1 MLETTT
7 SSKLSSSKKDLL
19 ISWNF
24 DAALSPKKTH
34 RSSCAPGRKVSKW
47 LRFSLKQLSE
57 WEATMRNQK
66 ILVGVFSGGMECSDL
81 RVTAD
86 HIDWY
91 WLYIL
96 WYDANFMSENLH
108 FHIFGTCSP
117 PLDNSRFLGF
127 THPLDSMDHCSMPN
141 TCSSLSRSSKSS
153 PVTSHWYSISFE
165 TWTSIFNLCVVS
177 DALMWIPM
185 KLVSRTTSKWI

>member
-1 MLETTT
+1 MCPWPQGLQVTA
-7 SSKLSSSKKDLL
+7 
-19 ISWNF
+19 IF
-24 DAALSPKKTH
+24 
-34 RSSCAPGRKVSKW
+34 
-47 LRFSLKQLSE
+47 LKQLSE

-66 ILVGVFSGGMECSDL
+66 ILVGVFLGGMECSDL

-86 HIDWY
+86 HIGWY

-96 WYDANFMSENLH
+96 VRCK
-108 FHIFGTCSP
+108 FHKWEPPFSYFRYTCSP